1 MVTDINECQ
10 SNLDDCEHTCYN
22 TIGSFTC
29 GCQPGY
35 TLASA
40 DGSVCIGE
48 HIVAYIYN
56 VMCNCKING
65 EVHADTVYCFLL
77 T

>member
-10 SNLDDCEHTCYN
+10 NNLDDCENSCYN

-29 GCQPGY
+29 DCQPGY
-35 TLASA
+35 TLGSA

-48 HIVAYIYN
+48 LITAY
-56 VMCNCKING
+56 
-65 EVHADTVYCFLL
+65 T
-77 T
+77 